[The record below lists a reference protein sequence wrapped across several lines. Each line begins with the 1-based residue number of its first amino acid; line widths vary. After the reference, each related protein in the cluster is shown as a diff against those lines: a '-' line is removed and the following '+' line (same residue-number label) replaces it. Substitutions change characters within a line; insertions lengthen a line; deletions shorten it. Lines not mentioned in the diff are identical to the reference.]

1 MIFEWTGKYTYLALD
16 LFTLGATLALS
27 FDKKVAFYKQWPYL
41 FPGILVGMLVFI
53 PWDIAFTLQG
63 FWGFN
68 PVYLTGYSL
77 WHLPIEEWLFFI
89 AVPYA
94 SVFIYACIEAYFG
107 DPMKRFQSH
116 IWWFWIGISA
126 LCLGVGFSAW
136 YPLATFTLLIALL
149 LVHRWFWGTQFM
161 GKLGLMWLV
170 HLLPFFT
177 INGVLTAL
185 PIVWYN
191 DNENLGIRLGTVP
204 LEDAFYSLLLL
215 LIVFATMFVLKQKK
229 GLLPLSEK

>member
-1 MIFEWTGKYTYLALD
+1 
-16 LFTLGATLALS
+16 
-27 FDKKVAFYKQWPYL
+27 
-41 FPGILVGMLVFI
+41 
-53 PWDIAFTLQG
+53 
-63 FWGFN
+63 
-68 PVYLTGYSL
+68 
-77 WHLPIEEWLFFI
+77 
-89 AVPYA
+89 
-94 SVFIYACIEAYFG
+94 
-107 DPMKRFQSH
+107 
-116 IWWFWIGISA
+116 
-126 LCLGVGFSAW
+126 
-136 YPLATFTLLIALL
+136 
-149 LVHRWFWGTQFM
+149 M

-215 LIVFATMFVLKQKK
+215 LIVFATMFGLKQKK